1 MPLQVSESDESEDGF
16 EVEDILQFRKT
27 KVLEEIVLIIQ
38 VDYTGTRAIF
48 DQMERAQE
56 IMDRF
61 WKLEA
66 ERNKVASTKEKRKS
80 KSSTESRS
88 KKPKPDPT
96 TTTPTKNAVTE
107 TIPELEKYVNGNEC
121 QNNQF
126 SDEIYLD
133 ESHLPK
139 HILTEQS
146 WDKFVAEVATIES
159 GIQNDF
165 IVYVNWKDGL
175 KTHHSSLVA
184 NKKLPQKLIKFYEK
198 HLRFSE

>member
-1 MPLQVSESDESEDGF
+1 
-16 EVEDILQFRKT
+16 
-27 KVLEEIVLIIQ
+27 
-38 VDYTGTRAIF
+38 
-48 DQMERAQE
+48 
-56 IMDRF
+56 MDRF

-107 TIPELEKYVNGNEC
+107 TIPELEKYVN
-121 QNNQF
+121 
-126 SDEIYLD
+126 DEIYLD